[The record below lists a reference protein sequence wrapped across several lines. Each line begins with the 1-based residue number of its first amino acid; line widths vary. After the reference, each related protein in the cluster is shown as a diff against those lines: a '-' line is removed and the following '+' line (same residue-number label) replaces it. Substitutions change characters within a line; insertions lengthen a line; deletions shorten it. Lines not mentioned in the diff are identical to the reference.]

1 MYHPPMLAP
10 LRVPG
15 IRASPALEPATL
27 LSLVLAILV
36 HASAA
41 GSAIIE
47 PSKTE
52 PTNMELKSQA
62 FTAGHPIPSRHTCDG
77 QDASPPL
84 SWSEPPGGTR
94 SFALVSDDPDAPG
107 GMWVHW
113 VVWNIPASA
122 RALAESLPKKESLPD
137 GTKQGTT
144 DFGRIGYGGPCPP
157 SGTHRYFFKLY
168 ALDTTLVLPASTTKE
183 DLERAMRGH
192 ILAQPELMGTYK
204 RR

>member
-1 MYHPPMLAP
+1 MSFTLSVAGILAP
-10 LRVPG
+10 V
-15 IRASPALEPATL
+15 ALERKA
-27 LSLVLAILV
+27 LVFFVVTSSALASV
-36 HASAA
+36 A
-41 GSAIIE
+41 GSATLE

-52 PTNMELKSQA
+52 STNMELKSQA
-62 FTAGHPIPSRHTCDG
+62 FTAEHPIPSRHTCDG

-84 SWSEPPGGTR
+84 SWSEPPAGTK

-107 GMWVHW
+107 GVWVHW

-122 RALAESLPKKESLPD
+122 RALAESLSKKESLPD

-157 SGTHRYFFKLY
+157 SGTHRYYFRLH

-192 ILAQPELMGTYK
+192 ILAQAELMGTYK